1 MILGRN
7 SFKQKE
13 IPTLVRAGAKVSL
26 RKHAPADE
34 EAFVRWYTDPE
45 IARVLRHDLQPLTP
59 FQAQGYFNSIIL
71 PNSANGT
78 AWAIYENEGNT
89 LLGTT
94 AITEVDEHGGECLF
108 RIVIGEK
115 TNWSR
120 GFGTDATRLVV
131 AEAFERFKL
140 SAVNLEVFEHNGR
153 ARTSYEKVG
162 FQETGRTIEWAR
174 STRLDVIAMKLT
186 RSRWDRT
193 YANRTDTD

>member
-153 ARTSYEKVG
+153 ARASYEKVG